1 MTQNYG
7 NMNPDQLDV
16 IREIANIGAGNAATA
31 LSEIL
36 GRKVDMSVPEVKIT
50 PLSSVSELLGA
61 PDEPVV
67 GGMVNMEDGLTG
79 KIMLILG
86 IREAYLI
93 ASIMSGRDT
102 TQDAELDYTALS
114 ELDLSALYE
123 LMNIL
128 SGSYLSAISSLTN
141 LCISPSIPS
150 MNVDM
155 AGALLSLIA
164 VECGK
169 TDDSALFFETR
180 FLDDEDDMT
189 CNFFLLPDKESYGK
203 LMDLLGVSS

>member
-1 MTQNYG
+1 MAQSYNK
-7 NMNPDQLDV
+7 MDPQQLDV

-50 PLSSVSELLGA
+50 SFSAVPELLGA
-61 PDEPVV
+61 PEEPVV
-67 GGMVNMEDGLTG
+67 GGMVNMEAGLTG

-86 IREAYLI
+86 IREAYII

-102 TQDAELDYTALS
+102 TRNDDLDFTVLS

-128 SGSYLSAISSLTN
+128 SGSYLSAISALTN
-141 LCISPSIPS
+141 LNISPSIPS
-150 MNVDM
+150 MSVDM

-180 FLDDEDDMT
+180 FLDDKDDMT
-189 CNFFLLPDKESYGK
+189 CNFFLLPDNESYGK
-203 LMDLLGVSS
+203 LMDLLGVS